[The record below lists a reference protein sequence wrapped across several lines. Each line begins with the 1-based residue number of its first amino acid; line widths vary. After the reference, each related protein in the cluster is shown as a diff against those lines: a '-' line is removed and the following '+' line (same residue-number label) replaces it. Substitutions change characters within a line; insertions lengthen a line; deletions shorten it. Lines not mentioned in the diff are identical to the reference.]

1 MNKFSLK
8 TKYIARQI
16 YFYEEIDSTQKEI
29 WRQIAKGNIK
39 NGGLIITKRQ
49 SSGIGTHGR
58 SGYSDEK
65 SLILSLALFSAKNV
79 EKYENFTYEIA
90 VLLVNVFKRLY
101 NIDLDIKSPND
112 LMIMDKKVGGILVET
127 KILSGQIKEMVIG
140 VGINTNMTFIPEEL
154 KKIATSI
161 KNEYGV
167 EIDNMRII
175 AEFCND
181 LEELYEKRRL

>member
-58 SGYSDEK
+58 SWYSDEK